1 MRKPANTTFAT
12 NADTPMTGKSLYRFS
27 KGHGGLQCSAC
38 HGSTHAEWPS
48 VHTNDNILA
57 TNLQGHAGV
66 LVECMAC
73 HSAMPETIS
82 GGPHGM
88 HPVGSAWLDHHGDAA
103 KKSTNGECQACHG
116 STFRGS
122 VLARTKAAR
131 TFSHDG
137 RTMNL
142 WSGKTL
148 GCYECHNGPS
158 GEGSA
163 PTAPTVSSSVAI
175 TAALGVS
182 SVTKTITTTPTR
194 GVTLRIVN
202 QPQHGTAAVNGT
214 AVVYYPFAGYHG
226 PDAFTFAASNG
237 TRESNLGKATV
248 TVK

>member
-1 MRKPANTTFAT
+1 
-12 NADTPMTGKSLYRFS
+12 
-27 KGHGGLQCSAC
+27 
-38 HGSTHAEWPS
+38 
-48 VHTNDNILA
+48 
-57 TNLQGHAGV
+57 
-66 LVECMAC
+66 
-73 HSAMPETIS
+73 
-82 GGPHGM
+82 
-88 HPVGSAWLDHHGDAA
+88 
-103 KKSTNGECQACHG
+103 
-116 STFRGS
+116 
-122 VLARTKAAR
+122 
-131 TFSHDG
+131 
-137 RTMNL
+137 MNL

-148 GCYECHNGPS
+148 GCYECHNGPT

-182 SVTKTITTTPTR
+182 SVTKTISTTPTR